1 MAARLS
7 ERMEQRAVGFEDGG
21 RDDTAQAP
29 ASAEPRRQQAP
40 KKSVRF
46 VDEPA
51 GKTVSRLHLSS
62 RTQKLV
68 GRRRGRSLE
77 DVEVFSQRAHER
89 DRSFVAGPHIGHGRR
104 ELRRRVQEQREAAQQ
119 PAAEPDAA
127 PLEEKKESDVAQLE
141 PEPEPVDMGPDGGG
155 WE

>member
-7 ERMEQRAVGFEDGG
+7 ERMEQRSVGFEDGG

-127 PLEEKKESDVAQLE
+127 PLEEKEESDVPQPG